1 MEEGIDYN
9 IIKQSAF
16 LSLKFS
22 NDEILQKISF
32 EEAVCVCELSLKRL
46 QKRLDKET

>member
-16 LSLKFS
+16 RSLKFS

-32 EEAVCVCELSLKRL
+32 EEAVCVWAFIEKVG
-46 QKRLDKET
+46 

>member
-22 NDEILQKISF
+22 NDEILQKINF
-32 EEAVCVCELSLKRL
+32 EEVVCEWAFIEKTAE
-46 QKRLDKET
+46 KVG

>member
-22 NDEILQKISF
+22 NDEIPQKINF
-32 EEAVCVCELSLKRL
+32 EEAVCEWAFIEKTAEKVG
-46 QKRLDKET
+46 

>member
-32 EEAVCVCELSLKRL
+32 EETVCVWAFIEKTAE
-46 QKRLDKET
+46 KVG